1 MCLSHKRFKQDPDL
15 SRPYSQ
21 THLCVQKSS
30 NSTGGDKVVICMYIY
45 IYIYIYVCVC
55 VFISVQL
62 TPQQQSAEPRNGAGA
77 EALAAARRPKE
88 ASFVLV

>member
-1 MCLSHKRFKQDPDL
+1 MVVGDRGAGVRGDLFFIIISH
-15 SRPYSQ
+15 
-21 THLCVQKSS
+21 
-30 NSTGGDKVVICMYIY
+30 II
-45 IYIYIYVCVC
+45 
-55 VFISVQL
+55 QL